1 MNKAQKSKIAEYKNI
16 LDRPYNNFHP
26 ELVDNFA
33 KELLAIDPTPDF
45 ELYCVKLYSTS
56 TKVVKTSMFREEA
69 DLYLEE
75 ILHIKKAS
83 NIIEYVKGWRLVFHT
98 IDKKEARYEIEKL
111 C

>member
-1 MNKAQKSKIAEYKNI
+1 MNKAQNKLVEEFYEDYDYTGYLNAIKIRE
-16 LDRPYNNFHP
+16 
-26 ELVDNFA
+26 FA
-33 KELLAIDPTPDF
+33 NKLLAIDPTPDI
-45 ELYCVKLYSTS
+45 ELYCVKFYSTS
-56 TKVVKTSMFREEA
+56 TKVVKTNMFREEA

-111 C
+111 